1 MSDNITLKKLSSL
14 IKIQRKFRF
23 LKNDI
28 DSKNKK
34 ITFYKLVLESMI
46 NNLIYCNN
54 LKIFQDINSSY
65 MAILGELK
73 EIKDALDTFP
83 EFLTIKYVNTEGLS
97 NISLRLIKCEL
108 LILKYLNHIA
118 PENLSYILQL
128 IFNENWFN
136 FFEKEDLEKIF
147 FISKFF
153 IPICLWDSEVHKQEI
168 NLNIKNTEPLKKNTM
183 VTKELIETLLGIKKP
198 DNDEKTDVN
207 INSNQSSNIH
217 SNISTFLKS
226 ISDIIETSPKNS
238 IKKRNNHFTLFDCNN
253 LLESNK
259 IIITKNPHSNSLIED
274 KYGSCVY
281 IRIKDRILVLQGI
294 FKDDLLNMSSSI
306 KFVKDKI
313 NQHKS
318 VFNYDILT
326 VPKIFKDNYFSTLSL
341 RDIIVLS
348 PSELSND
355 VKKKYNDFKMIQDKP
370 LITLI
375 NEFLL
380 ASKYRKIDIL
390 TLLLMSSNDDKKVA
404 YILFDIFK
412 SKDKKDF
419 AHEIYQSLHYSIR
432 ELLDTSKIIVE
443 KEEAKLSKL
452 IDSDIPYERR
462 INMMKTND
470 EIKAKAMEKLKSIK
484 SSFQGDN
491 KAQLWLD
498 GLLKIPFET
507 FKENEILLFKDSFI
521 KKIKLSEPDI
531 QLFSDH
537 EIDIYITDL
546 KTNNSNNSLITE
558 WEKYK
563 VDKKNYLINVRK
575 VLDNTVFGH
584 KEAKLQLERIFA
596 QWING
601 DSKGAVL
608 GLQGP
613 PGTGKTALAK
623 NGLSKCLMDKD
634 GKSRPFAFLP
644 IGGSVNGSTLV
655 GHNFTY
661 VGSTWGRIVDVLMC
675 AGCMNPI
682 IFIDE
687 IDKVS
692 HTDHGKE
699 IISILTHMTDSTQN
713 DEFED
718 KFFAGIKIDLS
729 KALIVFS
736 FNDPNLI
743 DPILRDRITIVETHS
758 LSIPEK
764 LTIIKDYMLPEI
776 CKDVGFNNNELIFSD
791 ELIKHLIDTYTNEAG
806 VRKIKEK
813 IIEIVRD
820 INLNR
825 FYTNDFNMPY
835 TISLDY
841 VKKLFESHPK
851 VRIKKIISEPSIGI
865 VNGLY
870 ASSGGGLGGITLIQ
884 AIKFP
889 SDKMLELNLTGQAG
903 DVMKESVQYALKN
916 AFRLL
921 TQEEQDKIIN
931 DAQNKKTF
939 GIHIHCPDGATPKDG
954 PSAGLAFTL
963 AIYSVL
969 SGRKIKN
976 DICMTGEID
985 LIGNAG
991 IIGGLQA
998 KLHGGKKSGCTLALI
1013 PEDNMDDLEK
1023 MRRDGLSPEDDNFK
1037 VILVTNITDILQHA
1051 LV

>member
-14 IKIQRKFRF
+14 VKIQRKFRF

-34 ITFYKLVLESMI
+34 ITFYKLVLVSMI
-46 NNLIYCNN
+46 NNLTYCNN
-54 LKIFQDINSSY
+54 LKIFQNINLSY
-65 MAILGELK
+65 IAILDELK

-83 EFLTIKYVNTEGLS
+83 DFLTIKYVNTEGLS

-128 IFNENWFN
+128 IFNEKWFN

-147 FISKFF
+147 FISRFF
-153 IPICLWDSEVHKQEI
+153 IPICLWDSEVHKYEI
-168 NLNIKNTEPLKKNTM
+168 NLNLKNTEPLKKNSM
-183 VTKELIETLLGIKKP
+183 VTKDLIETLLGIKNP
-198 DNDEKTDVN
+198 DDDEKTDS
-207 INSNQSSNIH
+207 IIISNQS

-226 ISDIIETSPKNS
+226 ISEIIETSPKNS
-238 IKKRNNHFTLFDCNN
+238 IKKRNNHFTLIDCNSI
-253 LLESNK
+253 LDSNK
-259 IIITKNPHSNSLIED
+259 IIITKNSRSNSLVED

-318 VFNYDILT
+318 VFNYDILN
-326 VPKIFKDNYFSTLSL
+326 VPQIFKDNYFSTLSL

-348 PSELSND
+348 SCDLSND
-355 VKKKYNDFKMIQDKP
+355 VKKKYNDFKMIQGKP

-390 TLLLMSSNDDKKVA
+390 TLLLMSNNDDKKVA

-412 SKDKKDF
+412 SKDKKDI
-419 AHEIYQSLHYSIR
+419 ASEIHQALHYSIR
-432 ELLDTSKIIVE
+432 ELLDNSKIMVE

-462 INMMKTND
+462 ISMMKTD
-470 EIKAKAMEKLKSIK
+470 DDIKTKAMEKLKSIK

-491 KAQLWLD
+491 KSQHWLD
-498 GLLKIPFET
+498 GLLKMPFET
-507 FKENEILLFKDSFI
+507 FKENEILSFKDSFI
-521 KKIKLSEPDI
+521 KKIKISEPDI
-531 QLFSDH
+531 KIFSDH
-537 EIDIYITDL
+537 EINTYINKL
-546 KTNNSNNSLITE
+546 KTINSNNCLITE

-563 VDKKNYLINVRK
+563 VDKKEYLINVRK
-575 VLDNTVFGH
+575 VLDDAVFGH

-601 DSKGAVL
+601 ESKGAVL

-613 PGTGKTALAK
+613 PGTGKTSLAK

-661 VGSTWGRIVDVLMC
+661 VGSTWGRIVDVLMS

-718 KFFAGIKIDLS
+718 KFFAGIKINLS

-791 ELIKHLIDTYTNEAG
+791 ELIKHLIETYTNEAG

-813 IIEIVRD
+813 IVEIVRD

-825 FYTNDFNMPY
+825 FYTDDFQMPY
-835 TISLDY
+835 IVSLDY
-841 VKKLFESHPK
+841 IKKLFESHSK
-851 VRIKKIISEPSIGI
+851 VRVKKITQEPSIGI

-921 TQEEQDKIIN
+921 TQEEQDKIIH
-931 DAQNKKTF
+931 DAQNKKIF
-939 GIHIHCPDGATPKDG
+939 GLHIHCPDGATPKDG

-969 SGRKIKN
+969 SGKKIKN

-1023 MRRDGLSPEDDNFK
+1023 MRREKTSPEDDSFK
-1037 VILVTNITDILQHA
+1037 VISVTHINEILKYA
-1051 LV
+1051 LIE